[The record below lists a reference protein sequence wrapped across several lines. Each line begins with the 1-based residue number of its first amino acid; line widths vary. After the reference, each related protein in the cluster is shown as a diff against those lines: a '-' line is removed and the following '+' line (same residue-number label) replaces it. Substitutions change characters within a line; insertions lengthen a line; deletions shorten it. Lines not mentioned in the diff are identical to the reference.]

1 MDVSGEAGE
10 RTGRRTYDHLGQRAG
25 RSRIQTRTRTRPRK
39 RSETER
45 EGVEESEHSE
55 RHALLVLRILGY
67 LSQSFGKPAVSDG
80 GKTIIAQDPASEFL
94 TWRE

>member
-1 MDVSGEAGE
+1 MIISA
-10 RTGRRTYDHLGQRAG
+10 
-25 RSRIQTRTRTRPRK
+25 
-39 RSETER
+39 SELVNQESKHGLEHGLVCALR
-45 EGVEESEHSE
+45 LDAKGVEESEHSE

-67 LSQSFGKPAVSDG
+67 LSRSFGKPAVSDG